1 MATKL
6 VTLKN
11 KTGDVYYPATSA
23 AQVKRGASSTVE
35 ADLAAVESLAG
46 AAIPGSEKGAASGV
60 ATLDSGGKIP
70 TSQLPA
76 SALTAANQ
84 NVANIAALTAL
95 STTTAPV
102 NTIVFVADATGDTTV
117 KAGWGL
123 YLRKSG
129 GSALTDWSKIGE
141 GESLDVAMV
150 DQTARDAASAAQ
162 GEVDALE
169 TTVAGL
175 GTVKVINSG
184 DSVDAM
190 GTADLILEVTGTV

>member
-11 KTGDVYYPATSA
+11 KAGDTYLPQTSA
-23 AQVKRGASSTVE
+23 SQVKRGASTVD
-35 ADLAAVESLAG
+35 ADLADVEALAG
-46 AAIPGSEKGAASGV
+46 AAIPSTEKGTNNGV
-60 ATLDSGGKIP
+60 ATLDSDGKVP

-84 NVANIAALTAL
+84 NVATIAALTAL
-95 STTTAPV
+95 STTAAPV
-102 NTIVFVADATGDTTV
+102 NAIVFVTDATGDSTV

-123 YLRKSG
+123 YIRKSG
-129 GSALTDWSKIGE
+129 GAALTDWSKIGE

-150 DQTARDAASAAQ
+150 DQTARDAASTAQ

-169 TTVAGL
+169 TKVGGL
-175 GTVKVINSG
+175 GTVHIINTG
-184 DSVDAM
+184 DDTTNIGAN
-190 GTADLILEVTGTV
+190 DLIFEITGTV